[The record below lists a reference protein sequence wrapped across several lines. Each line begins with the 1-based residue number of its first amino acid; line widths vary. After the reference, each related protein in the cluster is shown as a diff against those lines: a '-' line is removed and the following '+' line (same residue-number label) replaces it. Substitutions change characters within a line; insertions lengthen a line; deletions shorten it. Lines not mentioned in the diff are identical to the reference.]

1 MQVLALQLLQLP
13 QQRLIGSAF
22 VDVLRMKVV
31 FEPHPDSA
39 STIPSQRCFI
49 FMLLIDLV
57 ATATPQPFLHLQ
69 RNPYLFGS

>member
-39 STIPSQRCFI
+39 STIPSQRCFV
-49 FMLLIDLV
+49 FMLLIGLE